1 MCKGLEER
9 EHKGAERNSVHQE
22 NTVHSGKRQRLMLE
36 KEEGPEEEGNCRS
49 HKGTIL
55 GGDTPKAATEARVGW
70 KVVLGNM
77 VKEWGS

>member
-9 EHKGAERNSVHQE
+9 EHEGAERNSVHQE
-22 NTVHSGKRQRLMLE
+22 NRVHAGKWQRLMLE
-36 KEEGPEEEGNCRS
+36 KEEGPEDEGNCRS

-55 GGDTPKAATEARVGW
+55 GGDTPKVATEARVGW
-70 KVVLGNM
+70 RVVLGSM